1 MLTPRI
7 YHPAALKYAETV
19 LLTENA
25 SRHIVSVLR
34 LKAGDPFC
42 LFNGDGNEYHVVLQ
56 IPDKRRAVVEIT
68 AIENINRESPFAITL
83 AHGVARGEKMDFII
97 QKAVELGVKRFV
109 PLLTEFGTVKL
120 SADRVEKRLRHWEA
134 VIISASE
141 QCGRNCL
148 MELSSPLKYSLFL
161 ASLNARGSSCLL
173 LSPEGDETL
182 STLLL
187 SRSDNISQDMT
198 LLIGSEGGF
207 SPSEIQEAKAQH
219 CVTLAFGKRIL
230 RTETAGLAIV
240 SALQSRFGD
249 L

>member
-7 YHPAALKYAETV
+7 YHPAALKHAETV

-42 LFNGDGNEYHVVLQ
+42 LFNGDGNEYHAVLQ
-56 IPDKRRAVVEIT
+56 IPDKRRAAGEIT
-68 AIENINRESPFAITL
+68 TIENINRESPLAITL

-148 MELSSPLKYSLFL
+148 MELSSPLKYSTFL
-161 ASLNARGSSCLL
+161 SSLNTNDSSCLL

-182 STLLL
+182 STLL
-187 SRSDNISQDMT
+187 SQSTAPLQDII

-207 SPSEIQEAKAQH
+207 SPSEIQEAKAHQ
-219 CVTLAFGKRIL
+219 CITLAFGKRIL
-230 RTETAGLAIV
+230 RTETAALAIV